1 MQLNSYSV
9 LMSLYKNESPLY
21 LSLSLE
27 SILKQS
33 VPPKEIILVVDG
45 PISDDLK
52 AILAQFQESLH
63 LIQLNEN
70 HGLGYALAI
79 GLKKCTSQLVIRM
92 DTDDISLSDRAEI
105 QLRYFQDHPETSVV
119 GGNILE
125 FENSVDDQEK
135 NLKKVPQN
143 DEAIRHFARK
153 RNPMNHVTV
162 MFRKQDVLAAGNYQ
176 TFLGFEDYYLWVRM
190 MKKRYKFAN
199 VNQVLVY
206 VRTNS
211 KFVNRRR
218 GFKYLKKELG
228 FQKYLL
234 NVHFITKQDYFK
246 NVSIRCILRFL
257 PSSILKLVYQ
267 KVARTKV
274 TRGGN

>member
-1 MQLNSYSV
+1 
-9 LMSLYKNESPLY
+9 
-21 LSLSLE
+21 
-27 SILKQS
+27 
-33 VPPKEIILVVDG
+33 
-45 PISDDLK
+45 
-52 AILAQFQESLH
+52 
-63 LIQLNEN
+63 
-70 HGLGYALAI
+70 
-79 GLKKCTSQLVIRM
+79 
-92 DTDDISLSDRAEI
+92 
-105 QLRYFQDHPETSVV
+105 
-119 GGNILE
+119 
-125 FENSVDDQEK
+125 
-135 NLKKVPQN
+135 
-143 DEAIRHFARK
+143 
-153 RNPMNHVTV
+153 MNHVTV

>member
-125 FENSVDDQEK
+125 FENSR
-135 NLKKVPQN
+135 
-143 DEAIRHFARK
+143 A
-153 RNPMNHVTV
+153 
-162 MFRKQDVLAAGNYQ
+162 
-176 TFLGFEDYYLWVRM
+176 
-190 MKKRYKFAN
+190 
-199 VNQVLVY
+199 
-206 VRTNS
+206 
-211 KFVNRRR
+211 
-218 GFKYLKKELG
+218 
-228 FQKYLL
+228 
-234 NVHFITKQDYFK
+234 
-246 NVSIRCILRFL
+246 
-257 PSSILKLVYQ
+257 
-267 KVARTKV
+267 
-274 TRGGN
+274 